1 MIGRAWPSAAAR
13 LVAAL
18 LPLAASAVGAA
29 DYRFDAS
36 EIETKAFEWGGTLEA
51 KQEGL
56 RLRAASP
63 LVALSLPGA
72 APRERLDR
80 STGTLELWARAHAGP
95 VVADLRTRSVAAHDA
110 QEDTT
115 DSRVLE
121 GGLRWTLS
129 PQWTL
134 DAGQRVQRWGKGYA
148 WNPVGFI
155 ERPKDA
161 NDPQQA
167 REGYTMLGA
176 EWVRSFDGAWGG
188 ALSAASVTAVL
199 VPTSGRVNAAYGA
212 SGHLNPALKL
222 SALVHDTDVDLLWA
236 GRGSR
241 PARFGIDF
249 SRNLGSQLEVHGE
262 WARTRDLQRP
272 LVPAAGA
279 SVAQRLDATS
289 ALLGLRVVT
298 EREVTWIAELYR
310 NGSGYTR
317 DEFADFLQ
325 AAAGA
330 TPARAAQLA
339 QTPYLRPNPGRDYA
353 YLRVSAKEPFD
364 WLYLTPAVTA
374 IVNLRDHSHSLTPE
388 MAYTGIDNLEL
399 RARWIV
405 LRGAPDTEF
414 GARPIRS
421 RLEATARW
429 SF

>member
-1 MIGRAWPSAAAR
+1 MSSYARRTALALLAAA
-13 LVAAL
+13 LA
-18 LPLAASAVGAA
+18 PLTAGAA
-29 DYRFDAS
+29 DYHFDAS
-36 EIETKAFEWGGTLEA
+36 EIEKKWFEWGGSLEA

-56 RLRAASP
+56 RLRPASP
-63 LVALSLPGA
+63 LYGLSLPGA
-72 APRERLDR
+72 LPRERLDR
-80 STGTLELWARAHAGP
+80 STGTLDLFARVNAGP
-95 VVADLRTRSVAAHDA
+95 VVADLRTRSAVAHDA
-110 QEDTT
+110 QADTA

-129 PQWTL
+129 SQWTF
-134 DAGQRVQRWGKGYA
+134 DAGKRVQRWGKGYA

-167 REGYTMLGA
+167 REGYTMLAA

-199 VPTSGRVNAAYGA
+199 VPATHHLNTSYGA
-212 SGHLNPALKL
+212 TGHLNPALKL
-222 SALVHDTDVDLLWA
+222 YALVHDTDIDFLWA

-241 PARFGIDF
+241 PARIGVDF

-262 WARTRDLQRP
+262 WARTLDAQRP
-272 LVPAAGA
+272 LVSAAGA
-279 SVAQRLDATS
+279 SVMRRFDATS
-289 ALLGLRVVT
+289 ALIGLRYIT

-317 DEFADFLQ
+317 DEFADFLL
-325 AAAGA
+325 AAGSA
-330 TPARAAQLA
+330 TPTRAAQLA

-353 YLRVSAKEPFD
+353 YLRISGKEPFD
-364 WLYLTPAVTA
+364 WLYVAPAITA
-374 IVNLRDHSHSLTPE
+374 ILNLRDHSFTLTPE
-388 MAYTGIDNLEL
+388 VIYTGMDNVEL
-399 RARWIV
+399 RARWVV
-405 LRGAPDTEF
+405 LHGAPDSEF